1 MRVFLHS
8 FMRFWGEK
16 NSSLQN
22 ASLFPTEPMN
32 VFFRHMY
39 PRAGARPLFHCC
51 MFYLFLILFNR
62 YLTRVATL
70 SFTSLF
76 QDGHGACVPLDCG
89 RKPEDLEET
98 HACTGRTRKRHAE
111 RIRPAGTRTQ
121 NLHHLQRPDQSGL
134 GQTPCPLHS
143 WPWNTQPSG
152 SIALFPHCSLSSKRK
167 WIVNCVSS
175 KWGHKRVR

>member
-1 MRVFLHS
+1 MPYAFFLHS

-32 VFFRHMY
+32 VFFRHVY
-39 PRAGARPLFHCC
+39 PRAGARPLFHCP
-51 MFYLFLILFNR
+51 MFYLFLILFNL

-76 QDGHGACVPLDCG
+76 QDGHGACMPLDCG

-98 HACTGRTRKRHAE
+98 HACTGRT
-111 RIRPAGTRTQ
+111 
-121 NLHHLQRPDQSGL
+121 QRGSGL
-134 GQTPCPLHS
+134 PGLQPRTSTIYKDQTKVVWVKLPALYIAGLGTHNLLH
-143 WPWNTQPSG
+143 P
-152 SIALFPHCSLSSKRK
+152 
-167 WIVNCVSS
+167 
-175 KWGHKRVR
+175 